1 MSVINSQPLIGASGQ
16 AGYNLTKSLR
26 FRSSASAYL
35 NRTLGT
41 PTNSKIWT
49 YSGWVKRGSFAS
61 YGVLLSGGT
70 SGSAYG
76 EIYFDQPT
84 SALIYFDNVSGA
96 VIVTSAVYRDP
107 SAWYHVVVS
116 VDTTQ
121 ATASNRVKI
130 YVNGVQVTA
139 FSSATYPTQN
149 TNTAVNTSGY
159 LAGLSA
165 LYAGS
170 WMLYADQYLA
180 EQYFIDGQALTPS
193 SFGETS
199 TTTGV
204 WIPKKYTGTYGTN
217 GFYLPFTD
225 TTSTST
231 LGTDFSGNSNTWT
244 VNNIS
249 LTAGTTYDSMNDVP
263 TLTSATT
270 ANYCVLNPL
279 DSLGG
284 TVSNGNLQYSG
295 LYSAGGVSQNGHPS
309 RSTLKVPSSGKWY
322 VEMTNLTIAGSGN
335 SCMLGFTSSTQRI
348 TNSAFEGT
356 LTPWIG
362 VDASVFGNK
371 ITMQWN
377 GVSGGTAVNTQ
388 LFAGYASGD
397 IVNLAIDFS
406 AGKIWVGKNGTY
418 YNSGNPSAG
427 TNETSTFTA
436 GSLEWAVLGEY
447 VASGDDANRSSA
459 VANFGQRPFAH
470 TPPTGFVAL
479 NTFNLPNS
487 TIVAGNKQMDILTWT
502 GTNSTGNRT
511 FSGLNFQPDFVW
523 GKARSS
529 AFNNQLYDSVR
540 GTNKSLISNSTAA
553 EDGTNVSGYISSFNS
568 DGFATTTGS
577 SDNWYWNKLNDT
589 YVVWNW
595 KAGGTAVTNTAGTIT
610 SSVSANTTAG
620 FSVVTYTGTGSAGT
634 VGHGLGVAPA
644 MFITKQRSAVGD
656 FFTYHKSVGAT
667 AGLFLNLTDA
677 ATTNTYFNNTA
688 PTSSVFSI
696 GTASGLNAN
705 GVTAVTYCFAEVA
718 GYSAFGS
725 YTGNGSTDGT
735 FVYTGFRPRF
745 VLIKRTN
752 AAEGW
757 EMFDSARDTYNPEIN
772 VLEANV
778 SSAEI
783 SSSTA
788 AIDFLSNGFK
798 QRNTRSATNGTSDTY
813 IYACFAEN
821 PFKYANAR

>member
-1 MSVINSQPLIGASGQ
+1 MINQNLLLTGDD
-16 AGYNLTKSLR
+16 GYNLTKSLR

-204 WIPKKYTGTYGTN
+204 WQPKKYTGTYGTN

-270 ANYCVLNPL
+270 ANYCTLNPL
-279 DSLGG
+279 NASSVGAAN
-284 TVSNGNLQYSG
+284 NGNLQAYSTSGANTGAAGINGTIALPTTG
-295 LYSAGGVSQNGHPS
+295 LYYFEVTMSAVSNAG
-309 RSTLKVPSSGKWY
+309 LAG
-322 VEMTNLTIAGSGN
+322 IAK
-335 SCMLGFTSSTQRI
+335 LGATQD
-348 TNSAFEGT
+348 T
-356 LTPWIG
+356 
-362 VDASVFGNK
+362 
-371 ITMQWN
+371 
-377 GVSGGTAVNTQ
+377 
-388 LFAGYASGD
+388 
-397 IVNLAIDFS
+397 DFS
-406 AGKIWVGKNGTY
+406 AGNYANIYAYTNTTGVAYTNNTTAYTGSTLTTGDILGVAVDMTNGALYFAKNNTWQ
-418 YNSGNPSAG
+418 NSGVP
-427 TNETSTFTA
+427 TSGASKTGAISFTVTSDLLPTCYA
-436 GSLEWAVLGEY
+436 WKN
-447 VASGDDANRSSA
+447 SGADALS
-459 VANFGQRPFAH
+459 ANFGQRPFAY

-479 NTFNLPNS
+479 NTFNLPTPTIGATAS
-487 TIVAGNKQMDILTWT
+487 TQAGKYFNPVLWT
-502 GTNSTGNRT
+502 GNGSTPRSFTGIG
-511 FSGLNFQPDFVW
+511 FAPDFAW
-523 GKARSS
+523 IKSRST
-529 AFNNQLYDSVR
+529 AADHALIDSVR
-540 GTNKSLISNSTAA
+540 GTGSKALISNTTSA
-553 EDGTNVSGYISSFNS
+553 ENGDGLVINSFDS
-568 DGFATTTGS
+568 DGYTLATGS
-577 SDNWYWNKLNDT
+577 INFSYANTNT
-589 YVVWNW
+589 ASYVSWNW
-595 KAGGTAVTNTAGTIT
+595 KANGTGSSNTQGSIT
-610 SSVSANTTAG
+610 STVSANTTAG
-620 FSVVTYTGTGSAGT
+620 FSIVTYTGTGANAT
-634 VGHGLGVAPA
+634 VGHGLGVAPSMIIVKIRNSSA
-644 MFITKQRSAVGD
+644 YSWAVGNTSIGWANYLLLNTTD
-656 FFTYHKSVGAT
+656 AT
-667 AGLFLNLTDA
+667 ASSSTVWQS
-677 ATTNTYFNNTA
+677 TA

-696 GTASGLNAN
+696 GTSSAVNLFSGTFVA
-705 GVTAVTYCFAEVA
+705 YCFAQIA

-725 YTGNGSTDGT
+725 YTGNGSSDGP
-735 FVYTGFRPRF
+735 FVFTGFRPRF
-745 VLIKRTN
+745 IMWKRSDST
-752 AAEGW
+752 GDW
-757 EMFDSARDTYNPEIN
+757 IIFDTARDTYNYADKQLVPN
-772 VLEANV
+772 T
-778 SSAEI
+778 SGAEQV
-783 SSSTA
+783 TGGGFVRE
-788 AIDFLSNGFK
+788 DFLSNGFK
-798 QRNTRSATNGTSDTY
+798 VRSTDSYINANGGTY
-813 IYACFAEN
+813 IYMAFAEN
-821 PFKYANAR
+821 PFKYSNAR